1 MSRTAWPAALLG
13 LVLAHGPL
21 WAQAGAEGRPANPLG
36 SLTVSERDIRITPR
50 YAGVRV
56 QVRGT
61 VQPGFDVVVRLASD
75 GRMGAF
81 SRMGK
86 VGPFWMSVGRMRVG
100 NVPEMYKIKS
110 NRPLQAILSGPEQVA
125 HVLGFRGLR
134 ASFTVDSGNVAGL
147 YINELIAARKAAGLF
162 AFSDSGVMRHG
173 ERFATSFYWPAG
185 APPGRYTVQAFAVR
199 NQQVVGSRSVPI
211 DVREVGLEAFVSD
224 FAGSHGILYGL
235 AAVMLG
241 AGIGWLM
248 SLLFDAAAKLRPGR
262 TPAPPSG
269 DAATKTGAPGEA

>member
-1 MSRTAWPAALLG
+1 MRRTAWPAALLG

-21 WAQAGAEGRPANPLG
+21 CAQARDDSLQANPLRG
-36 SLTVSERDIRITPR
+36 LTVSERDIRITPR

-61 VQPGFDVVVRLASD
+61 VQPGFDVVVRLASE
-75 GRMGAF
+75 GHSGAF

-100 NVPEMYKIKS
+100 NVPEMYKVKS
-110 NRPLQAILSGPEQVA
+110 SRPLQAILSGPEQVD

-134 ASFTVDSGNVAGL
+134 ASLTVDSSSGAGL
-147 YINELIAARKAAGLF
+147 YVDELIAARKAAGLY
-162 AFSDSGVMRHG
+162 AFPDSGVTRHG
-173 ERFATSFYWPAG
+173 ERFATSFFWPAG

-211 DVREVGLEAFVSD
+211 DVREVGVEAFVSA

-235 AAVMLG
+235 AAVVI
-241 AGIGWLM
+241 AAVIGCLM
-248 SLLFDAAAKLRPGR
+248 SLLFDSLARLRAGR
-262 TPAPPSG
+262 TPAPPNG
-269 DAATKTGAPGEA
+269 DAATKTEAPAEA